1 MISNSSKLSSEDI
14 TKPIFESTNSVDAGP
29 DFRCTDN
36 EKYSSNVKENTLPI
50 KISDD
55 GSDNILSDISDDIE
69 MLKKEKKKKEKK
81 ERKKEK
87 RSKKKRRKRSRSP
100 SEGRDD
106 EGKKKSRRSKSSKHH
121 SDSDYEGKHKKRRV
135 NEEEDEEEH
144 RKRKAEKK
152 EKKSLKKEREK
163 DKNRERESRK
173 RRKHSRSNSVNRSRS
188 FSSSSHERDTTSKR
202 INYKKNSEK
211 KYEPFLKRRAMVT
224 AYQVEAA
231 NGSKFSINKCEWLSE
246 LTGAAKRISPQKNN
260 KFKRNFN
267 KVKMFK
273 KQQYSPPREVIDKQA
288 LLEKAKINAAKLA
301 LKGELKREDVMI
313 HTGGKSLET
322 YIEQA
327 SNATENTV
335 MTSLGPLVL
344 PKVQQPK
351 KEPIDLVKTMG
362 VEAIS
367 DESEDEDAK
376 WEKIEKAKAKTK
388 VEEEEEHHI
397 EIKKVPSSNALKFN
411 ISNFRAVP
419 TKTVEERL
427 LDEHKTKECINSQNS
442 LLNKWVPV
450 NVNQAET
457 TSKIR
462 YSVNTLSSANGK
474 SKQAGHLKMNNSHST
489 NLFDDL
495 DLPPPPAPPTINIS
509 KGDDFNLPPPPVP
522 PLVSTPKLPTL
533 VSDDFLPPP
542 PLPPLP
548 PPKTIVDIESVKS
561 TMSFQKIIFMK
572 NDAEKKLR
580 DNPFDKEALQN
591 LRDAEEFM
599 KLWGTKTL
607 LR

>member
-14 TKPIFESTNSVDAGP
+14 TKSIFESTNSVDAAP
-29 DFRCTDN
+29 DFRSTDN
-36 EKYSSNVKENTLPI
+36 KKRSNNVKENTLPV

-81 ERKKEK
+81 EKKKEK
-87 RSKKKRRKRSRSP
+87 RDKKKKRKRSISP
-100 SEGRDD
+100 GDGKDDD
-106 EGKKKSRRSKSSKHH
+106 EHKKSKKSKNSTRN
-121 SDSDYEGKHKKRRV
+121 SDDEYEVKHKKKRTP
-135 NEEEDEEEH
+135 EEEEEH
-144 RKRKAEKK
+144 RKRKAERK
-152 EKKSLKKEREK
+152 EKKRIKKEREK
-163 DKNRERESRK
+163 GKEKIRERENRK
-173 RRKHSRSNSVNRSRS
+173 RRKRSRS
-188 FSSSSHERDTTSKR
+188 PTKSRSRSYSSSSYERDESLKRTSY
-202 INYKKNSEK
+202 NKKFTEK
-211 KYEPFLKRRAMVT
+211 KQEPFLKRRATVT

-231 NGSKFSINKCEWLSE
+231 NGSKFNINKCEWLSE
-246 LTGAAKRISPQKNN
+246 LTGATKRLSPQKNS

-267 KVKMFK
+267 KTKVFK

-327 SNATENTV
+327 SSVTENTV
-335 MTSLGPLVL
+335 MTSLGPLIL
-344 PKVQQPK
+344 PKAQQSK
-351 KEPIDLVKTMG
+351 RETIDVTKNMG
-362 VEAIS
+362 IEAIS

-376 WEKIEKAKAKTK
+376 WEKIEKVKAKTK
-388 VEEEEEHHI
+388 SDEEEEHHM

-427 LDEHKTKECINSQNS
+427 LDEHKTKECLNLQNN

-450 NVNQAET
+450 NINQPET

-462 YSVNTLSSANGK
+462 YSVNNLNST
-474 SKQAGHLKMNNSHST
+474 KQKQIGLAKNYDNTISQ
-489 NLFDDL
+489 FDDL
-495 DLPPPPAPPTINIS
+495 DLPPPPAPPTIAIPKS
-509 KGDDFNLPPPPVP
+509 DDFDLPPPPIP
-522 PLVSTPKLPTL
+522 PLVSAPNIPT
-533 VSDDFLPPP
+533 SIHNDYLPPP

-548 PPKTIVDIESVKS
+548 PPKTMVDMENIKN
-561 TMSFQKIIFMK
+561 TMSVQKFISMK
-572 NDAEKKLR
+572 ADADKKLR
-580 DNPFDKEALQN
+580 QNPFDKEALQT

-599 KLWGTKTL
+599 KLWGAKTL